1 MLFPLPSRRLA
12 RALVRF
18 SLRYVFGRE
27 GRRLVKGLRLFY
39 RVRLEMVLQSEH
51 VGRIATRTDIKL
63 WVDGEEAFPRLER
76 LLRKARHS
84 VVIQMFIWRDDHTG
98 RRMAAVLTEIADR
111 GVRVDIT
118 KEAIGDLFEARTDFY
133 GSRTSGHPVWERFWN
148 HPRITVTYEKH
159 NDHTKAYVIDGDVLV
174 LTGMNIGDEYRY
186 HWHDYMVE
194 LRGSRFVRE
203 YLTKEPFPH
212 AEAPVRLVMNSD
224 ARKDIRPA
232 VMGLLAGARQSIIA
246 EQCYLSDAA
255 VVDALVA
262 RSHEGIRIVVIVPK
276 RPGLHYNANLQSLAR
291 LVAEGDRRSMQVL
304 LYPGIV
310 HGKILLVDRDT
321 AFIGSANLMRSSL
334 DEMGE
339 VNVIIERGWGKVLR
353 KLRDTLRDDALRSRP
368 LADVPYLWW
377 TTKVLAW
384 MGL

>member
-1 MLFPLPSRRLA
+1 
-12 RALVRF
+12 LVRF

>member
-174 LTGMNIGDEYRY
+174 LTGM
-186 HWHDYMVE
+186 
-194 LRGSRFVRE
+194 
-203 YLTKEPFPH
+203 
-212 AEAPVRLVMNSD
+212 A
-224 ARKDIRPA
+224 
-232 VMGLLAGARQSIIA
+232 
-246 EQCYLSDAA
+246 
-255 VVDALVA
+255 
-262 RSHEGIRIVVIVPK
+262 
-276 RPGLHYNANLQSLAR
+276 
-291 LVAEGDRRSMQVL
+291 
-304 LYPGIV
+304 
-310 HGKILLVDRDT
+310 
-321 AFIGSANLMRSSL
+321 SS
-334 DEMGE
+334 
-339 VNVIIERGWGKVLR
+339 
-353 KLRDTLRDDALRSRP
+353 
-368 LADVPYLWW
+368 
-377 TTKVLAW
+377 
-384 MGL
+384 